1 MRDGKQLTDEKT
13 IIAVEGESYP
23 LAWRDATKYRL
34 DHPQKEDLVGVT
46 FRCIPQDSM
55 DTVVMQLL
63 APNTLSGY
71 EWRQVQAAFAFDP
84 QSRDLLI
91 YSELYVDGS
100 TTWNSSDKT
109 MNFNHIPEYPALHQE
124 AGFTV
129 NHNGV
134 DYSGCAFC
142 TTGNFVG
149 DYGKTTKESFILLPE
164 GYSNSISIIL
174 TGYNSKKIRF
184 DF

>member
-34 DHPQKEDLVGVT
+34 DHPHKEDLVGVT

-84 QSRDLLI
+84 QSRDLLV

-100 TTWNSSDKT
+100 TTWNSSDNT

-134 DYSGCAFC
+134 DYSRCAFC

-149 DYGKTTKESFILLPE
+149 DYGKTTKEFFILLPE